1 MDILSHIHFAKGSWN
16 SFIYA
21 FFLMALSI
29 MLGCA
34 HVGALERSLSSH
46 YVDGFGPCRG
56 EAGVVLEKMVERIN
70 EELRRDGEGGL
81 SVIVRFGDDDKVLER
96 HVDISCGRASSRQLL
111 GAFADKLGAKI
122 VFTDE
127 GGCFLCMPGCVPIAA
142 DGPGKNAGRGSSCS
156 GVSFQPVIAKLKC
169 GSLCAAI
176 EPAQDGKHKLVCAAH
191 ASAGVRI
198 ESVDVKFH
206 IGSLDMAG
214 YIGGLAHGKAGGADF
229 IEANGLHQEGGLFS
243 PCSWKRNGSQ
253 GEMKFNPCDVVE
265 VDLCRFISVVGVVE
279 CTVKV
284 RYGNGSLEDVHL
296 YILQQAAR
304 N

>member
-1 MDILSHIHFAKGSWN
+1 MHILSHIHFAKGSWN

-56 EAGVVLEKMVERIN
+56 EADVVLEKMVERIN

-81 SVIVRFGDDDKVLER
+81 SVIVRFGDDDKVLEK
-96 HVDISCGRASSRQLL
+96 HVEISCGRVSVRQLL
-111 GAFADKLGAKI
+111 DVFAGKLGARI

-127 GGCFLCMPGCVPIAA
+127 GGCFLCMPGCVPIAEA
-142 DGPGKNAGRGSSCS
+142 ETGKNADRGSFGG
-156 GVSFQPVIAKLKC
+156 GVSFRPVVAKLKS
-169 GSLCAAI
+169 GSLCAAV
-176 EPAQDGKHKLVCAAH
+176 EPAYDGRHKLVCAAH
-191 ASAGVRI
+191 ASVGVCI
-198 ESVDVKFH
+198 ESVDARFH
-206 IGSLDMAG
+206 IGSLDIADYM
-214 YIGGLAHGKAGGADF
+214 GGLADGKTVGADF

-243 PCSWKRNGSQ
+243 PRAWKRKGAQ
-253 GEMKFNPCDVVE
+253 GKTKLNPCDVVE